1 MISRVNTGNGAGWSN
16 VQDNLHLGND
26 VCLKLYVHL
35 KIYIHRE
42 CFTHSVF
49 VTIEMLVYNTV
60 LIQRLVCLFVRVSV
74 SEYLWRYICG
84 GQKGALS
91 VFLGL
96 STYSFEAEFL

>member
-1 MISRVNTGNGAGWSN
+1 
-16 VQDNLHLGND
+16 
-26 VCLKLYVHL
+26 
-35 KIYIHRE
+35 
-42 CFTHSVF
+42 
-49 VTIEMLVYNTV
+49 MLVYNTV

-96 STYSFEAEFL
+96 STYSFEAEFF